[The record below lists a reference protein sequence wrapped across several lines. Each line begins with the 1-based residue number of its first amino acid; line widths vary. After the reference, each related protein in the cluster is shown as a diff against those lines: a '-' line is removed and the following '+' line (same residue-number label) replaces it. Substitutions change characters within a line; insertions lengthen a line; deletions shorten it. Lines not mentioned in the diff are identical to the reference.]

1 MAEIK
6 VPVGRDETHV
16 VLAHASFWTH
26 ELTVTVD
33 DKPHS
38 NNKGFW
44 KWEKSTTLSV
54 GDKEKHVIDISMDS
68 FIPKL
73 HLSVDGKI
81 VATS

>member
-1 MAEIK
+1 LAEIK
-6 VPVGRDETHV
+6 VPVGKDEAHKV
-16 VLAHASFWTH
+16 YAHASFWTH

-44 KWEKSTTLSV
+44 KWDKSPTVSV
-54 GDKEKHVIDISMDS
+54 GDKEKHQIEVTMDG

-73 HLSVDGKI
+73 YVRVDGNI
-81 VATS
+81 ISTS

>member
-6 VPVGRDETHV
+6 VPVGKDETHIV
-16 VLAHASFWTH
+16 YAHASFWTH

-38 NNKGFW
+38 SNKGFW
-44 KWEKSTTLSV
+44 KWDKSTTVSV
-54 GDKEKHVIDISMDS
+54 GDKEKHKIDVSMDS
-68 FIPKL
+68 FIPEL
-73 HLSVDGKI
+73 RVWVDGVL